1 VGQKTKNYRIMTILA
16 ILLFFSGFFQFIFGV
31 IWIIL
36 FIAALLDI
44 FKSVLP
50 LNTKLLWL
58 VVILVAPILGSIIY
72 LYWGKYQTV

>member
-1 VGQKTKNYRIMTILA
+1 MTTLA

-44 FKSVLP
+44 FRSSLP

-58 VVILVAPILGSIIY
+58 VVILVAPILGSLIY
-72 LYWGKYQTV
+72 LYWGKNQTL